1 MFGDK
6 MDLLSIGLGILIGIV
21 VTAFMVEIG
30 MRKIL
35 PWGVTSRLTSVWNLN
50 EIKDDKTLLIAAEK
64 IENVEIP
71 KNSRVVVKQR
81 EGVALLKGTEVV
93 VNPSVHLNFAVGPDR
108 ALMFMSSIH
117 PNALTVWTT
126 NEKMVRRLTSE
137 FNRLWM
143 EGK

>member
-1 MFGDK
+1 
-6 MDLLSIGLGILIGIV
+6 MDLLSIGLGVLIGIV

-35 PWGVTSRLTSVWNLN
+35 PWGVTSRLTSSWNLN
-50 EIKDDKTLLIAAEK
+50 EIKDNKTLLIMAEK

-71 KNSRVVVKQR
+71 KNSRVIVKQR
-81 EGVALLKGTEVV
+81 EGTALLKGAEVV
-93 VNPSVHLNFAVGPDR
+93 VNQDVHSNFAVGSDR
-108 ALMFMSSIH
+108 ALIFTSSIH
-117 PNALTVWTT
+117 PNAFTVWTT
-126 NEKMVRRLTSE
+126 NEKMIRRLTSE

>member
-1 MFGDK
+1 
-6 MDLLSIGLGILIGIV
+6 MDLLSIGLGVLIGIV

-35 PWGVTSRLTSVWNLN
+35 PWSVTSRLTSSWNLN
-50 EIKDDKTLLIAAEK
+50 EIKDNKTLLIMAEK

-71 KNSRVVVKQR
+71 KNSRVIVKQR
-81 EGVALLKGTEVV
+81 EGVALLKGAEVV
-93 VNPSVHLNFAVGPDR
+93 VNQDMHSNFAVGSDR
-108 ALMFMSSIH
+108 ALIFTSSIH
-117 PNALTVWTT
+117 PDAFTVWTT
-126 NEKMVRRLTSE
+126 NEKMIRRLTSE

>member
-1 MFGDK
+1 
-6 MDLLSIGLGILIGIV
+6 MDLLSIGLGVLIGII

-50 EIKDDKTLLIAAEK
+50 EIKGNKQLLIVAEK

-71 KNSRVVVKQR
+71 KDSRVVVKQK
-81 EGVALLKGTEVV
+81 EGTARIKGSEVV
-93 VNPSVHLNFAVGPDR
+93 VNLNVHSNFAVGADR
-108 ALMFMSSIH
+108 ALIFTSSIH
-117 PNALTVWTT
+117 PDAFTVWTT
-126 NEKMVRRLTSE
+126 NEKMISRLTSE

>member
-1 MFGDK
+1 
-6 MDLLSIGLGILIGIV
+6 MDLLSIGLGVLIGIV

-35 PWGVTSRLTSVWNLN
+35 PWGVTSRLTSSWNLN
-50 EIKDDKTLLIAAEK
+50 EIKDNKTLLIMAEK

-81 EGVALLKGTEVV
+81 EGIALLKGAEVV
-93 VNPSVHLNFAVGPDR
+93 VNQDVHSNFAVGSDR
-108 ALMFMSSIH
+108 ALIFTSSIH
-117 PNALTVWTT
+117 PDAFTVWTT
-126 NEKMVRRLTSE
+126 NEKMIRRLTSE